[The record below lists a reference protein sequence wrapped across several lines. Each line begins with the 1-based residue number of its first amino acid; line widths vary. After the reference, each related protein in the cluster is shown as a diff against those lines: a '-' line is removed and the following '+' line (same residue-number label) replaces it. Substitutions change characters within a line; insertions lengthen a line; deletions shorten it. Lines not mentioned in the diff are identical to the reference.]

1 MFGFSIVGCTFK
13 AKSITIFKYCY
24 IPSQF
29 SKVKN
34 SMKEVKVEVIGT
46 EPPCMRCQ
54 ATRKAVEK
62 AAEKL
67 KQAGVMVNI
76 EKANIMSKEI
86 VQKYGV
92 LVSPA
97 IAINNTVKIMGR
109 VPSPEEVEKLI
120 MEAAK

>member
-1 MFGFSIVGCTFK
+1 MR
-13 AKSITIFKYCY
+13 
-24 IPSQF
+24 
-29 SKVKN
+29 
-34 SMKEVKVEVIGT
+34 EVKVEVIGP

-54 ATRKAVEK
+54 AARRAVEK

-67 KQAGVMVNI
+67 KQAGITVNI
-76 EKANIMSKEI
+76 EKTNIMSKEN

-109 VPSPEEVEKLI
+109 VPKPDEVEKLI
-120 MEAAK
+120 MEASK

>member
-1 MFGFSIVGCTFK
+1 
-13 AKSITIFKYCY
+13 
-24 IPSQF
+24 
-29 SKVKN
+29 
-34 SMKEVKVEVIGT
+34 MKEVKVEVIGPD
-46 EPPCMRCQ
+46 PPCSRCQ
-54 ATRKAVEK
+54 AAKWAVEK

-67 KQAGVMVNI
+67 KQTGVMVNI

>member
-1 MFGFSIVGCTFK
+1 
-13 AKSITIFKYCY
+13 
-24 IPSQF
+24 
-29 SKVKN
+29 
-34 SMKEVKVEVIGT
+34 MKEVKVEVIGP
-46 EPPCMRCQ
+46 EPSCMRCQ
-54 ATRKAVEK
+54 AAKKAVEK

-67 KQAGVMVNI
+67 KQSGIMVNI

-109 VPSPEEVEKLI
+109 VPNPDELEKLLA
-120 MEAAK
+120 EAAK